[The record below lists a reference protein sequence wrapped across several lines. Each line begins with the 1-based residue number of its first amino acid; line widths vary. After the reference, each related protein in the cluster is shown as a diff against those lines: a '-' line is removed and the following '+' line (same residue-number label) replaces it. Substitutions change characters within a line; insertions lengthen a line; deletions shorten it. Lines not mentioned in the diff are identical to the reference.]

1 MLNRIILMGRL
12 AADPELR
19 TTPNGVSV
27 VSFRIGVTRDYN
39 RDQTDWINIVAW
51 RQTAEFVSKYF
62 FKGSMIALEGS
73 LQSRQYQDR
82 DGNNRTAYEVRAL
95 LLIREKAALPPRRNI
110 PPSQGLTRP
119 KPPTPRSRWAIW
131 KIMKTWAAPMPN
143 CPSDALSGW
152 SGTEPLPWK
161 GMVNY
166 GKNEQPRQTQPQK
179 SLRILRR

>member
-82 DGNNRTAYEVRAL
+82 DGNNRTAYEVQADRVWFAESKNASSHQGES
-95 LLIREKAALPPRRNI
+95 RFAPPAEHPAAAGPDPAKSANTSFSVGDLEDYEDL
-110 PPSQGLTRP
+110 GG
-119 KPPTPRSRWAIW
+119 
-131 KIMKTWAAPMPN
+131 
-143 CPSDALSGW
+143 SDAD
-152 SGTEPLPWK
+152 LPF
-161 GMVNY
+161 
-166 GKNEQPRQTQPQK
+166 
-179 SLRILRR
+179 